1 MDLAVLAPEAT
12 AQEWQDL
19 CEALEQALVVFDV
32 DLTCPPYSGTT
43 SRAIIWWCQNQRRA
57 IGGQSKPR
65 GKKELAI
72 LKLRELKSSWGEARP
87 LPMAVKKI
95 GVTERLTRSLR
106 PAMLFERWQQH
117 TSTIRPHIALGYR
130 PKAPPS
136 VAGPLEGKNLTK
148 NWRHSWGQ
156 VSFMPFAHRV
166 GFSGWHPPTPA
177 TLSHDKSSNLSCK
190 RIGAGL
196 LLSPQHA
203 QASHEPD
210 GLLRAVPL
218 VVQHQRAASRF
229 F

>member
-1 MDLAVLAPEAT
+1 M
-12 AQEWQDL
+12 
-19 CEALEQALVVFDV
+19 
-32 DLTCPPYSGTT
+32 
-43 SRAIIWWCQNQRRA
+43 
-57 IGGQSKPR
+57 PR

-72 LKLRELKSSWGEARP
+72 LKLRELRSSWGEARP

-95 GVTERLTRSLR
+95 GVTERLTRSSR
-106 PAMLFERWQQH
+106 PRCYFKRWQQH
-117 TSTIRPHIALGYR
+117 TNTIRPHSALGYR
-130 PKAPPS
+130 PPAPLG
-136 VAGPLEGKNLTK
+136 VAGPLEGKILTK
-148 NWRHSWGQ
+148 DWRHSLGQ

-196 LLSPQHA
+196 LLSPRHA

-218 VVQHQRAASRF
+218 VVQHQRAAGRF
-229 F
+229 FQSRSKTLDFHRHALSDPSACTGRPTTKPPIVSSVHANPLAAIVDGNHAACGWK

>member
-1 MDLAVLAPEAT
+1 M
-12 AQEWQDL
+12 
-19 CEALEQALVVFDV
+19 
-32 DLTCPPYSGTT
+32 
-43 SRAIIWWCQNQRRA
+43 
-57 IGGQSKPR
+57 PR

-72 LKLRELKSSWGEARP
+72 LKLRELRSSWGEARP

-95 GVTERLTRSLR
+95 GVTERLTRSSR
-106 PAMLFERWQQH
+106 PRCYFKRWRQH
-117 TSTIRPHIALGYR
+117 TNTIRPHSALGYR
-130 PKAPPS
+130 FPAPPG
-136 VAGPLEGKNLTK
+136 VAGPLEGKILTK

-166 GFSGWHPPTPA
+166 VFSGWHPPTPA

-196 LLSPQHA
+196 LLSPRHA

-218 VVQHQRAASRF
+218 VVQHQRAAGRF
-229 F
+229 FQSRSKTLDFHRHALSDPSACTGRPTTKPPIVSSVHANPLAAIVDGNHAACGWK